1 MKKEI
6 KEKVKKETKQKKVAV
21 KKECPLIKE
30 PSLKDNDTVTK
41 EVLKKAILSGAIKEM
56 VDLLKRMN
64 NNHFLLSDEVKSIKK
79 MISYDSDMTIQ
90 EQFAD
95 VHACISSVNKMRE
108 EFEDEQKRENQRL
121 NTRLDYGKNVANSVR
136 AIEKVIDHYKV
147 NAEKVDKLE
156 KKKKNILACHEL
168 NHYRETK
175 RNNLIL
181 ICFIALNF
189 GITIFLLINFF
200 TVFDF

>member
-21 KKECPLIKE
+21 KKECPLTKE

-41 EVLKKAILSGAIKEM
+41 EVLKKAIQELVE
-56 VDLLKRMN
+56 LLKKMN
-64 NNHFLLSDEVKSIKK
+64 NNHFSLSDEVKTIKK
-79 MISYDSDMTIQ
+79 LINYDKDMTIQ
-90 EQFAD
+90 EQFRD
-95 VHACISSVNKMRE
+95 VHVCISSVNKMRE
-108 EFEDEQKRENQRL
+108 EFEDEQIRENQRL
-121 NTRLDYGKNVANSVR
+121 NTRLDYGKNVANDVR
-136 AIEKVIDHYKV
+136 KIEKTIDCYKV
-147 NAEKVDKLE
+147 NAEKIDKWE
-156 KKKKNILACHEL
+156 VNFKNILACHEL

>member
-21 KKECPLIKE
+21 KKECPLTKE
-30 PSLKDNDTVTK
+30 PSLKDDDVVTI
-41 EVLKKAILSGAIKEM
+41 EMLNEATQGIVGVLKK
-56 VDLLKRMN
+56 MN
-64 NNHFLLSDEVKSIKK
+64 DNHFLLSDEVKSIKK
-79 MISYDSDMTIQ
+79 LVSYDKDMTIQ
-90 EQFAD
+90 KQFED
-95 VHACISSVNKMRE
+95 VYSCISSVNKMRE

-147 NAEKVDKLE
+147 NAEKIDKWE
-156 KKKKNILACHEL
+156 VNFKNILACHEL

>member
-6 KEKVKKETKQKKVAV
+6 KEKAKKETKQKEKVL
-21 KKECPLIKE
+21 KKECPLVEKS
-30 PSLKDNDTVTK
+30 SLKDNDVITK
-41 EVLKKAILSGAIKEM
+41 KILNGAIQEL
-56 VDLLKRMN
+56 VDLLKKMN
-64 NNHFLLSDEVKSIKK
+64 SNHFLLSDKVKSIEK
-79 MISYDSDMTIQ
+79 MISYDNDMTIQ

-95 VHACISSVNKMRE
+95 IHACISSVNKMRE

-147 NAEKVDKLE
+147 NAEKVDKWE
-156 KKKKNILACHEL
+156 VNFKNILACHEL

-200 TVFDF
+200 VLFDF